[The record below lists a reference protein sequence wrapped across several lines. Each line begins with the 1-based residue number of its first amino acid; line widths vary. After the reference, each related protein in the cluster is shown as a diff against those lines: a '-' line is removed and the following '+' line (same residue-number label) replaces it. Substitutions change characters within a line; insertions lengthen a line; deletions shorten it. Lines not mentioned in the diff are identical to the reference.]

1 MIQLYHSKFLTP
13 TKDFRRLAV
22 LLSIHKSPDVSQHKI
37 ARSTC
42 LSSSMV
48 NNYIKYLKAEGLIS
62 ISGDTNRTHN
72 YHLTTE
78 GLADL
83 KSSLLS
89 YSTEIVQL
97 YTAVKNEIAR
107 VLNGFFEEGIRTIA
121 LFGVAETAEVVHAAM
136 KETQLVLIGV
146 VDSDANKHGKP
157 FNGLI
162 IQSPDQLKKIKPDAV
177 LITSFARQEEMYQE
191 LRMQLDEKIKV
202 KKLSDLEGIA

>member
-1 MIQLYHSKFLTP
+1 
-13 TKDFRRLAV
+13 
-22 LLSIHKSPDVSQHKI
+22 
-37 ARSTC
+37 
-42 LSSSMV
+42 MV
-48 NNYIKYLKAEGLIS
+48 NNYIKYLKTEGLIS

-72 YHLTTE
+72 YHLTAE

-121 LFGVAETAEVVHAAM
+121 LFGAAETAEVVHAAM

-162 IQSPDQLKKIKPDAV
+162 IQSPDKLKKIKPDAV

-191 LRMQLDEKIKV
+191 LSMHLGEKMKV